1 MMTLSTDIQIVQ
13 GLIGGLLIGASALLL
28 ILGNGNIAGISGIMG
43 RAISSPRNSAWR
55 WLFILGLL
63 CGSAIFLWVNG
74 SLNIVLPSF
83 DGKVFLAAALVGMGT
98 RLGSGCTSGHGV
110 CGIGRRSKRS
120 VIATVIFMAVAI
132 MTVAIVGR

>member
-1 MMTLSTDIQIVQ
+1 MTLSTDIQIVQ